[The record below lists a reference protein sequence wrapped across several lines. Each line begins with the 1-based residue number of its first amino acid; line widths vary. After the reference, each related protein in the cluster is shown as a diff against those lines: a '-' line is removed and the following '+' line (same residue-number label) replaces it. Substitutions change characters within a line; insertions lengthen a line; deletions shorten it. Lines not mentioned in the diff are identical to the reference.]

1 MYIQDIIGDKA
12 PLLEAAMRHPGL
24 APKRKPTIEVAMKC
38 VISEVERV
46 CMTSVAKD
54 YTEKLNDVYL
64 SYTLMNGERDEID
77 VASLGDWDE
86 GLDNAVEALFEPI
99 TELLSANWLGEKTI
113 DTRLHEDGA
122 IAKLATSAGKEI
134 FKTLTHGKEPGQILS
149 NAGILRT
156 DVEVYFDMHM
166 NPTPELE
173 EAMKVENEN
182 TIALIVGAM
191 QQHLGAEF
199 DQMEVYDDIG
209 MLFDDDEI
217 LADAAAARLGLSSAD
232 REAVQVAAFE
242 GLDTDGLFA
251 MLNEAPAPV
260 AETPKKAPPVKETST
275 DGKPRR
281 NKKAEA
287 EQKAQAKAEGTIPAE
302 VLQAYK
308 AHGGMGDT
316 EFAAKLGVSRGTYNN
331 YLAGKSPFVPD
342 DAQRETLRNQIVGDI
357 NGLLDALGTI
367 DAFAYDP
374 YQ

>member
-1 MYIQDIIGDKA
+1 MYIEDIIGDKIE
-12 PLLEAAMRHPGL
+12 LLESAMRHPAL
-24 APKRKPTIEVAMKC
+24 IPKRKPTIEVAMKC
-38 VISEVERV
+38 VIAEVERI
-46 CMTSVAKD
+46 CMTNVGTD

-64 SYTLMNGERDEID
+64 SYTLMNGERDEVD
-77 VASLGDWDE
+77 VAALGDWDE
-86 GLDNAVEALFEPI
+86 GLDNEVEKLFEPI
-99 TELLSANWLGEKTI
+99 TELLSQNWLGEKTI

-122 IAKLATSAGKEI
+122 IVKLASSVGKEI
-134 FKTLTHGKEPGQILS
+134 FKTLTFGKEPGQVLS

-156 DVEVYFDMHM
+156 DVEIAFEAHQ
-166 NPTPELE
+166 NPTPELK
-173 EAMKVENEN
+173 EANRMAQES
-182 TIALIVGAM
+182 TIELIVGAM

-217 LADAAAARLGLSSAD
+217 LADAAAARLGLASAD

-251 MLNEAPAPV
+251 MLNEAPAP
-260 AETPKKAPPVKETST
+260 AEEKPKAPAVKPTSES
-275 DGKPRR
+275 GKPRR

-331 YLAGKSPFVPD
+331 YLSGKSPFVPD